1 MLVLEAAIAAR
12 VRAVLPEVWTVK
24 GMLTDTG
31 KRDPDLF
38 ASVEFV
44 DSDVPA
50 SEAPGALVRPLW
62 AVTLTGKRSDPAV
75 VDLMDSAFALVIE
88 ALHGWTPGEAAARRW
103 ERLQLRR
110 VKPAYPMETGL
121 IGIELAFTT
130 SARFDGQP

>member
-1 MLVLEAAIAAR
+1 MLAIEAAIVERLRAA
-12 VRAVLPEVWTVK
+12 LPSAWTVK
-24 GMLTDTG
+24 GMFTDTG
-31 KRDPDLF
+31 KRDPELF

-62 AVTLTGKRSDPAV
+62 AVTLTGKRSDAAV
-75 VDLMDSAFALVIE
+75 IDLMDAAFALVIE
-88 ALHGWTPGEAAARRW
+88 ALHGWAPGEPAARRW

-121 IGIELAFTT
+121 VGIELAFTT